1 MIVKWDLFVC
11 TGVLTISVWIW
22 LSVLCKIPSSV
33 RFSLRRNG
41 CLCGDCLEIIL
52 VTTLK
57 SFISYLNLDWPKI
70 QVNFTIDVVLRKVS
84 FSSCI
89 YSLPTMIS
97 KNCYSSIALNKVS
110 WGFFGFFVYLFV
122 CFLRKFSIFHK
133 DKYLNHY
140 LFESLLILNFI
151 LPYSEVAFRKGSQ
164 NIMLKWTFL
173 YLIELMW

>member
-1 MIVKWDLFVC
+1 MSVKGDLFVR
-11 TGVLTISVWIW
+11 TGVLSISEWIW

-33 RFSLRRNG
+33 WFSLRRNG

-57 SFISYLNLDWPKI
+57 SIISYLNLDWPKI
-70 QVNFTIDVVLRKVS
+70 QVNFTTDVVLRKVS
-84 FSSCI
+84 FSPWI
-89 YSLPTMIS
+89 NSLPTMIS
-97 KNCYSSIALNKVS
+97 KNCYGSIALNKVS
-110 WGFFGFFVYLFV
+110 WVFGGFLFV

-151 LPYSEVAFRKGSQ
+151 LPYVWSS
-164 NIMLKWTFL
+164 I
-173 YLIELMW
+173 